1 MKILV
6 VDSSNSSMKF
16 SLFDE
21 SSDKLLLSGL
31 FERIGF
37 EGSKYTISFADQNI
51 MEEIDIPDTD
61 SAVEILFMKL
71 QDLNLIDSSDD
82 IGAVGHKIIHGGD
95 KYGDSVLINDY
106 VIAELEK
113 LINLAPLHTSASL
126 KGIKSFQK
134 KLPNAK
140 MIGVF
145 DTSFYKNMDSEKYLY
160 PVPYKWYVDYGVRKY
175 GFNGINHSS
184 ILKEIKNDLGKTDF
198 KLISCYVD
206 KKVVSISAIDN
217 MTCID
222 TSMGFTP
229 LGGAMMSTRSGEID
243 SSIIPFVMEKEGK
256 SASEVIEDLNKISG
270 LLGMSEYSNSI
281 FDVLEKAESGDEKCR
296 IAKNKYIRRIVDY
309 ISQYYVLLGGVD
321 VISFSGNVLSKSA
334 ALRRE
339 ICEKL
344 AVLGVKLDLDLNS
357 KIDNFGKINSSSANI
372 LLYVVNNDEVK
383 SIADEVFKMIGN
395 R

>member
-51 MEEIDIPDTD
+51 TEEIDIPDTD
-61 SAVEILFMKL
+61 SAVELLFMKL

-106 VIAELEK
+106 VISELEK

-145 DTSFYKNMDSEKYLY
+145 DTAFYKNMDSEKYLY

-184 ILKEIKNDLGKTDF
+184 ILKEIKDDLGKTDF

-206 KKVVSISAIDN
+206 KIVSISAIDN
-217 MTCID
+217 MTCVD

-243 SSIIPFVMEKEGK
+243 SSIIPFIMEKEGK
-256 SASEVIEDLNKISG
+256 SASEVIEDLNKSSG

>member
-51 MEEIDIPDTD
+51 TEEIDIPDTD
-61 SAVEILFMKL
+61 SAVELLFMKL

-106 VIAELEK
+106 VISELEK

-145 DTSFYKNMDSEKYLY
+145 DTAFYKNMDSEKYLY

-184 ILKEIKNDLGKTDF
+184 ILKEIKDDLGKTDF

-206 KKVVSISAIDN
+206 KIVSISAIDN
-217 MTCID
+217 MTCVD

-243 SSIIPFVMEKEGK
+243 SSIIPFIMEKEGK
-256 SASEVIEDLNKISG
+256 SASEVIEDLNKSSG

-383 SIADEVFKMIGN
+383 SIADEVFKIIGN

>member
-106 VIAELEK
+106 VISELEK

-184 ILKEIKNDLGKTDF
+184 ILKEIKDDLGKTDF

-206 KKVVSISAIDN
+206 KIVSISAIDN
-217 MTCID
+217 MTCVD

-256 SASEVIEDLNKISG
+256 SASEVIEDLNKSSG